1 MAVLDRLA
9 SEPLVAA
16 SLCCAVVV
24 CAVVVIRVCKCCLT
38 RPSRI
43 RGAKQDDPAEPTRS
57 LAVLRE
63 LLATERAYLRDLRK
77 LSASRAALP
86 NDLAALLAG
95 IDALE
100 LLHAEIVSTLL
111 GGRDAEAAGS
121 APPSVAAVA
130 QAFLQL
136 SPYLKT
142 YTEYVRR
149 QYERL
154 ACIKLL
160 HGQPAGR
167 QKLDDLLAT
176 NGEPLDSLLIKP
188 VQRLCK
194 YPLLLSALI
203 DALPPSAERDQIAA
217 ARSLV
222 EGAAAE
228 VNRAS
233 AEAEQAVK
241 VLELGPA
248 WRTLVSPTRR
258 LRVCA
263 DVELP
268 KAWPSAAGQPPPTPT
283 SIRVARAYLF
293 SDLLV
298 VAEASR
304 PPVFERLASHAS
316 AVGARLLSG
325 AVKDAA
331 QALYS
336 PAGAESDRWQPRELM
351 PLSDLETRPASPGE
365 PPRTLF
371 VRKRVVSTVPYP
383 WVPITFVTDSARAK
397 FMKEL
402 REALAEHGAQQ
413 QASDQRVAVSRERER
428 VASIVRRDANV
439 GDLAR

>member
-38 RPSRI
+38 GPSRI
-43 RGAKQDDPAEPTRS
+43 RDAKQDDPAAPTRS

-142 YTEYVRR
+142 YAEYVRR

-167 QKLDDLLAT
+167 QKQNTLQ
-176 NGEPLDSLLIKP
+176 G
-188 VQRLCK
+188 K
-194 YPLLLSALI
+194 YGKCFRQIRKDFIRFRDRHLPLLH
-203 DALPPSAERDQIAA
+203 
-217 ARSLV
+217 
-222 EGAAAE
+222 
-228 VNRAS
+228 
-233 AEAEQAVK
+233 
-241 VLELGPA
+241 
-248 WRTLVSPTRR
+248 
-258 LRVCA
+258 
-263 DVELP
+263 
-268 KAWPSAAGQPPPTPT
+268 
-283 SIRVARAYLF
+283 YF
-293 SDLLV
+293 
-298 VAEASR
+298 
-304 PPVFERLASHAS
+304 
-316 AVGARLLSG
+316 
-325 AVKDAA
+325 
-331 QALYS
+331 
-336 PAGAESDRWQPRELM
+336 
-351 PLSDLETRPASPGE
+351 
-365 PPRTLF
+365 
-371 VRKRVVSTVPYP
+371 
-383 WVPITFVTDSARAK
+383 
-397 FMKEL
+397 
-402 REALAEHGAQQ
+402 
-413 QASDQRVAVSRERER
+413 
-428 VASIVRRDANV
+428 
-439 GDLAR
+439 